1 MDSCYATRSPQV
13 LPHQGTVIRNAVHRD
28 LFTISLA
35 TCNTSDDF
43 GTRLDRYLLDYSTP
57 NSKQLWVHQLRLLIR
72 SIRLIQANPPNQR
85 CSTMLDKCNQPN
97 PPIMAYDAP
106 EHLSFFGAQTEQL
119 AVRYHAPMVPTL
131 CGRKAAFEGSTLRP
145 KWPCRSCRSL
155 HFHHLVA
162 KRFARILSTVASP
175 VPRRTAPSSSATIT
189 IATWTAPSAVVVVM
203 TSASATPRW
212 WRAS

>member
-35 TCNTSDDF
+35 TCKTSDDF

-106 EHLSFFGAQTEQL
+106 EHLSFL
-119 AVRYHAPMVPTL
+119 ALKQSSWPSDIM
-131 CGRKAAFEGSTLRP
+131 LRWCP
-145 KWPCRSCRSL
+145 HCVGVKPLLKDQHCVQNGL
-155 HFHHLVA
+155 A
-162 KRFARILSTVASP
+162 GP
-175 VPRRTAPSSSATIT
+175 VGLFTFIT
-189 IATWTAPSAVVVVM
+189 
-203 TSASATPRW
+203 
-212 WRAS
+212 